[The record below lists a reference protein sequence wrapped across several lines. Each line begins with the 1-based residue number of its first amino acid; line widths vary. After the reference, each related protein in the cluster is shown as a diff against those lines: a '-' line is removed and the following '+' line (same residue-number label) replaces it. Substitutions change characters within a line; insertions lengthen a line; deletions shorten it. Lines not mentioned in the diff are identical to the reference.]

1 MLNIAI
7 DGPSGSGKST
17 VAKLLSE
24 KLNVLYL
31 DTGAMYRAC
40 AVKARDEGVDLNSAA
55 MVDALAEKIRVT
67 IAYVGGEQITYLDG
81 KDVSKTI
88 RENEI
93 SLLASKISAYRS
105 IREKMVEA
113 QREVARTNDCIL
125 DGRDV
130 GTNVLPNAKFKFFV
144 TASIEVR
151 AERRFKELAARGE
164 TVDIETLKKEMQ
176 QRDYQDAHREISP
189 LKQAKD
195 AVLIDTSNLTV
206 NEVLDKILSI
216 ISDKA
221 KVNAKR

>member
-17 VAKLLSE
+17 VAKLLSK

-40 AVKARDEGVDLNSAA
+40 AVEARNSGVDVNSEAE
-55 MVDALAEKIRVT
+55 VNALAEKVCVT
-67 IAYVGGEQITYLDG
+67 VGYSGGEQITYLDG

-93 SLLASKISAYRS
+93 SLLASKISAYPA
-105 IREKMVEA
+105 IRKKMVEA
-113 QREVARTNDCIL
+113 QREVAKTNDCIL

-130 GTNVLPNAKFKFFV
+130 GTNVLPNAEYKFFV
-144 TASIEVR
+144 TASIGVR
-151 AERRFKELAARGE
+151 AERRRKELTERGE
-164 TVDIETLKKEMQ
+164 KVDFETLKKEME
-176 QRDYQDAHREISP
+176 QRDYQDTHREISP

-195 AVLIDTSNLTV
+195 AILIDTSKLSID
-206 NEVLDKILSI
+206 EVLNKILAI
-216 ISDKA
+216 VKGE
-221 KVNAKR
+221 K

>member
-151 AERRFKELAARGE
+151 ADRRFKELAARGE

-216 ISDKA
+216 VTVDSNI
-221 KVNAKR
+221 

>member
-17 VAKLLSE
+17 VAKLLSK

-40 AVKARDEGVDLNSAA
+40 AVKARDEGVDLNNAA

-67 IAYVGGEQITYLDG
+67 VAYSGGEQITYLDG

-151 AERRFKELAARGE
+151 ADRRFKELAARGE
-164 TVDIETLKKEMQ
+164 TVDIETLKKEME

-189 LKQAKD
+189 LKQAED

-216 ISDKA
+216 VTVDSNI
-221 KVNAKR
+221 